1 MQITI
6 ATIQKAPEQKTYSW
20 EEMSSSKEGIF
31 QEEGFDCAAIDYRLI
46 VLNGVVFFY
55 SSNFGSF
62 SVATPK
68 YWESARFTK
77 VEGEEITIKVK

>member
-6 ATIQKAPEQKTYSW
+6 AEIKKAPEQKTYSW

-46 VLNGVVFFY
+46 VLNGVVFFFSVSY
-55 SSNFGSF
+55 GTF
-62 SVATPK
+62 SVATDK
-68 YWESARFTK
+68 YWNSARFVK